1 MRKVMVFLFSAS
13 LFWASCGSD
22 SEKPMDQPQENSLL
36 KEITIEDSSI
46 TMGNPGLIKWS
57 TFFREFSDSMQYFDI
72 TKEKMHFPFVFFS
85 DTISSED
92 FYDKDYYIMVPPSF
106 IEDCKKANMDLKN
119 ELESFENNK
128 LFQYSETGNYKLLI
142 EYLEDGL
149 VAVTHFNKI
158 K

>member
-1 MRKVMVFLFSAS
+1 
-13 LFWASCGSD
+13 
-22 SEKPMDQPQENSLL
+22 
-36 KEITIEDSSI
+36 
-46 TMGNPGLIKWS
+46 
-57 TFFREFSDSMQYFDI
+57 MQYFDI

-158 K
+158 KEKEGQFSHTTYTFKTLGSNNENALKNRPYKLTSITF